1 MRGIPA
7 WVDTPHAWQPL
18 LRCLPHRLLDAVEP
32 SEIINVYPEAVVF
45 PLIVVQVC
53 PLARLL
59 ASEEAYTKLRH
70 GVLNHGSG
78 HVLLSITLI
87 LVFSFER
94 IRIRF
99 FIFRLSGMFRIPCHQ
114 VALKKIFLGIRRF
127 TYSSLRRLL
136 DLVEWDFLRFFSP
149 APASSSISSSRSD
162 ILGLWRSRDKGSS
175 HDRPVVPVT
184 EHYCSEVPTVNN
196 SVRRRCLSFPTI
208 AEFIYTLLCHKS
220 CWSDNRISN
229 KLSTMFGCCIAGRL
243 LQTNLQQI
251 DETHAL
257 FELPQASTI
266 NHVCVFLLGT
276 SALSITL
283 VTCSHVVFLPCQ

>member
-196 SVRRRCLSFPTI
+196 SVRCLSFPTI
-208 AEFIYTLLCHKS
+208 AEYERSLSILFSVTSTVDQTIESPTDYPRCSAAALLVVFYR
-220 CWSDNRISN
+220 RISN
-229 KLSTMFGCCIAGRL
+229 KLMKHMHYSSFPKPA
-243 LQTNLQQI
+243 
-251 DETHAL
+251 
-257 FELPQASTI
+257 P
-266 NHVCVFLLGT
+266 
-276 SALSITL
+276 
-283 VTCSHVVFLPCQ
+283 

>member
-18 LRCLPHRLLDAVEP
+18 PRCLPHRLLDAVEP

-53 PLARLL
+53 PLAQLL

-114 VALKKIFLGIRRF
+114 VALKKYFWEFVGLLTLPYAVCWTWSSEIFC
-127 TYSSLRRLL
+127 
-136 DLVEWDFLRFFSP
+136 V
-149 APASSSISSSRSD
+149 
-162 ILGLWRSRDKGSS
+162 
-175 HDRPVVPVT
+175 
-184 EHYCSEVPTVNN
+184 
-196 SVRRRCLSFPTI
+196 SFPQ
-208 AEFIYTLLCHKS
+208 LLLV
-220 CWSDNRISN
+220 R
-229 KLSTMFGCCIAGRL
+229 
-243 LQTNLQQI
+243 
-251 DETHAL
+251 
-257 FELPQASTI
+257 
-266 NHVCVFLLGT
+266 VFHRQGLTYWACGGQEIRVQVMIGQL
-276 SALSITL
+276 
-283 VTCSHVVFLPCQ
+283 CQ